1 MADKIVSPFLLSSED
16 DFSILLEALDSHYRE
31 LSALSYS
38 QEVVSASMD
47 LTQKIVDGEEANFK
61 DFSKTISKRLESP
74 KVKDNAS
81 KLRDK
86 IIMMKAKVVL
96 TKEYLRGSNLDRQ
109 IDDLLRDVS

>member
-1 MADKIVSPFLLSSED
+1 MADKISSPFLLSSED

-31 LSALSYS
+31 LSALSYG
-38 QEVVSASMD
+38 QEVLNASVD
-47 LTQKIVDGEEANFK
+47 LSKKINDGEETNLK
-61 DFSKTISKRLESP
+61 DFSKSISKRLESP

-96 TKEYLRGSNLDRQ
+96 TKEYLRGSSLDRQ